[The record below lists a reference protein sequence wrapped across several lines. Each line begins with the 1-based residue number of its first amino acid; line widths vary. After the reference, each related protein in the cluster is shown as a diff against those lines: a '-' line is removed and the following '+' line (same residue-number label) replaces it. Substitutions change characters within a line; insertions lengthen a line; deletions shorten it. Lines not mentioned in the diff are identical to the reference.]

1 MSYEQTEPEVQDP
14 THVALDQAKEALHRA
29 DVYVRE
35 NPIPTILGAL
45 AIGFALGILARGGES
60 TPRSHWEELRERAED
75 AEDNL
80 RSLLTTIGKKSR
92 KAYKKGSSAVRD
104 AVEEAADAARK
115 IDVEDYTD
123 PVTSWFRKLW
133 K

>member
-1 MSYEQTEPEVQDP
+1 
-14 THVALDQAKEALHRA
+14 
-29 DVYVRE
+29 
-35 NPIPTILGAL
+35 
-45 AIGFALGILARGGES
+45 
-60 TPRSHWEELRERAED
+60 LRERAED
-75 AEDNL
+75 AEENL
-80 RSLLTTIGKKSR
+80 RSLLNTLGKRSR

-123 PVTSWFRKLW
+123 PISNWFQKLW